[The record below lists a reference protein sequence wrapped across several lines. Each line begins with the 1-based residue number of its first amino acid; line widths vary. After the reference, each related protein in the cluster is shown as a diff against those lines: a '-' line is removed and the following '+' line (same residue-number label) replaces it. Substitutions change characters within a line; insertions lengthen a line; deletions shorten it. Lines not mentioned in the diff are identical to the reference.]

1 MTIEIRPARVPEDM
15 DTVRDLF
22 VEYQEWLQVDL

>member
-15 DTVRDLF
+15 DTVRELF

>member
-1 MTIEIRPARVPEDM
+1 MTLEIRNARVPEDIEA
-15 DTVRDLF
+15 VRALF

>member
-15 DTVRDLF
+15 ETVRELF
-22 VEYQEWLQVDL
+22 VEYQEWLHVDL

>member
-1 MTIEIRPARVPEDM
+1 MTIEIRPARIPEDVEA
-15 DTVRDLF
+15 VRQMF

>member
-15 DTVRDLF
+15 DTVRGLF

>member
-15 DTVRDLF
+15 ATVRDLF

>member
-1 MTIEIRPARVPEDM
+1 MAIEIRPARIPEDVEL
-15 DTVRDLF
+15 VRQVF